1 MVRRT
6 RQSRRGKGV
15 VVLPLL
21 SVGWA
26 LWDGREVEA
35 CKDGLLMQTATFL
48 LVLDFRLLLLRLLL
62 VPSGVVIT
70 SSSLIQLLI
79 LLLLLLPPLMLPRLL
94 LLLLV
99 VTNTL
104 YRNPPKPTTIA
115 IVTKALVGKEAVRC
129 AA

>member
-26 LWDGREVEA
+26 LWVGREVEA

-70 SSSLIQLLI
+70 SSSLIQLVI
-79 LLLLLLPPLMLPRLL
+79 LLLLLLPPLMLPRESAKTSHNSDRDEGTGGEGGGAMRGIVGLL
-94 LLLLV
+94 
-99 VTNTL
+99 
-104 YRNPPKPTTIA
+104 PF
-115 IVTKALVGKEAVRC
+115 
-129 AA
+129 